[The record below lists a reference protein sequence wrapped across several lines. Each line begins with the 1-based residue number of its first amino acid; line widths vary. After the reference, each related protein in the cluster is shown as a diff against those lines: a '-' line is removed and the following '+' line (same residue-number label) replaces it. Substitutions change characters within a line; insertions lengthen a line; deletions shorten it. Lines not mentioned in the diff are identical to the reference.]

1 MIPRRLFAS
10 LGCVAALLAVPAPVQ
25 AKTPA
30 SAPHADPVAVALAAL
45 PQGARMGLL
54 VVDDKGAVLAQASAD
69 QRMVPASTT
78 KLFTTAAALALLPD
92 PTAPDATG
100 GADVVLE
107 GPAHAPDV
115 VLRGHGDARLSS
127 ASDCTQDCLSTLADA
142 LAARLVARLGRGA
155 HVARVIGDDSAM
167 ADERWPSGMSWDN
180 MATGSGTAISA
191 LTLDDNLAILPIA
204 SGAPGSPAVL
214 APPPGVTIS
223 GTVQS
228 QTGGGAPFTRQM
240 AVGSDAWQ
248 VGGTIPAG
256 QALTVPLALADPAAH
271 AAAVLRAMLVA
282 RGIRV
287 TGPALARHRSSSP
300 QPSSTPPSSSAPS
313 SSAPLARL
321 VPPPLAED
329 VALTLR
335 QSQNLHAELLLRRL
349 GASGTVADGLA
360 ARQAAL
366 APAQLPPGSTS
377 LYDGSGMST
386 YNRTSPRALVALL
399 RWGLAQ
405 PWGPLWQAGWPIAGQ
420 NGTLKGRLRGTAL
433 DGQLRAKTGTL
444 MGTQALAGTFP
455 AASGRVLTFAVL
467 VNDLPEGKSATPALD
482 ALLLALAAAF

>member
-1 MIPRRLFAS
+1 M
-10 LGCVAALLAVPAPVQ
+10 LLAGPVQ
-25 AKTPA
+25 ARTPA
-30 SAPHADPVAVALAAL
+30 AVHAAAHADPVAVALAAL

-54 VVDDKGAVLAQASAD
+54 VVDVKGTVLAQANAD

-107 GPAHAPDV
+107 GPARTPDV

-142 LAARLVARLGRGA
+142 LASRLSKGA
-155 HVARVIGDDSAM
+155 HVRSVIGDDSAM
-167 ADERWPSGMSWDN
+167 ADERWPSGMSWNN
-180 MATGSGTAISA
+180 MATVSGTAISA
-191 LTLDDNLAILPIA
+191 LTLDDNLAMLPIA
-204 SGAPGSPAVL
+204 SGAPGTLAVL
-214 APPPGVTIS
+214 APPPGVTIT
-223 GTVQS
+223 GTVLS
-228 QTGGGAPFTRQM
+228 QTGGGAPLTRQM

-248 VGGTIPAG
+248 MGGTIPAG
-256 QALTVPLALADPAAH
+256 QALIVPLALADPAAH

-287 TGPALARHRSSSP
+287 SGPALARHRSGPP
-300 QPSSTPPSSSAPS
+300 QPSSPSPSSST
-313 SSAPLARL
+313 PLARL

-420 NGTLKGRLRGTAL
+420 DGTLKGRLRGTAL

-444 MGTQALAGTFP
+444 TGTQALAGTFP

-467 VNDLPEGKSATPALD
+467 VNDLPEGTSATPAVD
-482 ALLLALAAAF
+482 TLLLALAAAF

>member
-1 MIPRRLFAS
+1 
-10 LGCVAALLAVPAPVQ
+10 
-25 AKTPA
+25 
-30 SAPHADPVAVALAAL
+30 
-45 PQGARMGLL
+45 
-54 VVDDKGAVLAQASAD
+54 
-69 QRMVPASTT
+69 
-78 KLFTTAAALALLPD
+78 
-92 PTAPDATG
+92 
-100 GADVVLE
+100 
-107 GPAHAPDV
+107 
-115 VLRGHGDARLSS
+115 
-127 ASDCTQDCLSTLADA
+127 
-142 LAARLVARLGRGA
+142 
-155 HVARVIGDDSAM
+155 
-167 ADERWPSGMSWDN
+167 
-180 MATGSGTAISA
+180 
-191 LTLDDNLAILPIA
+191 
-204 SGAPGSPAVL
+204 
-214 APPPGVTIS
+214 VTIS
-223 GTVQS
+223 GTVVS

-240 AVGSDAWQ
+240 AVGSDTWQ
-248 VGGTIPAG
+248 VAGTIPAG

-287 TGPALARHRSSSP
+287 SGPALARHRSSSP
-300 QPSSTPPSSSAPS
+300 QPSSSAPPSST
-313 SSAPLARL
+313 PLARL

-420 NGTLKGRLRGTAL
+420 NGTLKGGCAAPRSKASCAPR
-433 DGQLRAKTGTL
+433 
-444 MGTQALAGTFP
+444 P
-455 AASGRVLTFAVL
+455 A
-467 VNDLPEGKSATPALD
+467 P
-482 ALLLALAAAF
+482 

>member
-10 LGCVAALLAVPAPVQ
+10 LGCVAALLAVPAPLQ

-30 SAPHADPVAVALAAL
+30 SAPHTDPVAVALAAL

-107 GPAHAPDV
+107 GPARAPDV

-127 ASDCTQDCLSTLADA
+127 ANDCTQDCLSTLADA
-142 LAARLVARLGRGA
+142 LASRLGKGA
-155 HVARVIGDDSAM
+155 HVSRVIGDDSAM

-204 SGAPGSPAVL
+204 SGAPGTPAML
-214 APPPGVTIS
+214 AAPPGVTIS

-240 AVGSDAWQ
+240 AVGSDTWQ

-287 TGPALARHRSSSP
+287 SGPALARHRSAPP
-300 QPSSTPPSSSAPS
+300 QPSSTQPSSSAPPS
-313 SSAPLARL
+313 STPLARL

-467 VNDLPEGKSATPALD
+467 VNDLPEGKSATPAVD
-482 ALLLALAAAF
+482 SLLLALAAAF

>member
-1 MIPRRLFAS
+1 MISPPFAS

-107 GPAHAPDV
+107 GPARAPDV

-127 ASDCTQDCLSTLADA
+127 ASACTQDCLSTLADA
-142 LAARLVARLGRGA
+142 LASRLVARLGRGA
-155 HVARVIGDDSAM
+155 RVARVIGDDSAM

-204 SGAPGSPAVL
+204 SGAPGTPPCWPRPRRDDQRHGSEPDRRRRPVYPADGRGQRHM
-214 APPPGVTIS
+214 AGGRHDPGGAGPDRAPRAGRSGGPCRRRAARNAGRARDQGFRPGAGPPP
-223 GTVQS
+223 QR
-228 QTGGGAPFTRQM
+228 P
-240 AVGSDAWQ
+240 
-248 VGGTIPAG
+248 
-256 QALTVPLALADPAAH
+256 
-271 AAAVLRAMLVA
+271 
-282 RGIRV
+282 
-287 TGPALARHRSSSP
+287 P
-300 QPSSTPPSSSAPS
+300 QPSSPPPSSST
-313 SSAPLARL
+313 PLARL

-420 NGTLKGRLRGTAL
+420 NGTLKGGCAAPRSKASCAPR
-433 DGQLRAKTGTL
+433 
-444 MGTQALAGTFP
+444 P
-455 AASGRVLTFAVL
+455 A
-467 VNDLPEGKSATPALD
+467 P
-482 ALLLALAAAF
+482 

>member
-1 MIPRRLFAS
+1 
-10 LGCVAALLAVPAPVQ
+10 
-25 AKTPA
+25 
-30 SAPHADPVAVALAAL
+30 
-45 PQGARMGLL
+45 MGLL

-107 GPAHAPDV
+107 GPARAPDV

-155 HVARVIGDDSAM
+155 RVARVIGDDSAM

-204 SGAPGSPAVL
+204 SGAPGTPAML
-214 APPPGVTIS
+214 AAPPGVTIS
-223 GTVQS
+223 GTVLS

-240 AVGSDAWQ
+240 AVGSDTWQ

-287 TGPALARHRSSSP
+287 SGPALARHRSGPP
-300 QPSSTPPSSSAPS
+300 QPSSPPPSSSAPS
-313 SSAPLARL
+313 SSTPPSSTPLARL

-420 NGTLKGRLRGTAL
+420 SGTLKGRLRGTAL
-433 DGQLRAKTGTL
+433 EGQLRAKTGTL

-467 VNDLPEGKSATPALD
+467 VNDLPEGKSATPAID
-482 ALLLALAAAF
+482 SLLLALAAAF

>member
-1 MIPRRLFAS
+1 MIVRHLLAP
-10 LGCVAALLAVPAPVQ
+10 LGCVAMLLAGPAL
-25 AKTPA
+25 ARAPA
-30 SAPHADPVAVALAAL
+30 ARTDPVAVALAAL

-54 VVDDKGAVLAQASAD
+54 VVDDKGAVLAQANAD

-107 GPAHAPDV
+107 GPARAPDV

-127 ASDCTQDCLSTLADA
+127 ASGCTQDCLSTLVDA
-142 LAARLVARLGRGA
+142 LVTRLGRGA
-155 HVARVIGDDSAM
+155 RVARVIGDDSAM

-204 SGAPGSPAVL
+204 SGAPGTPAVL
-214 APPPGVTIS
+214 TAPPGVTIR
-223 GTVQS
+223 GTVLS

-240 AVGSDAWQ
+240 AVGSDTWQ

-287 TGPALARHRSSSP
+287 SGPALARHRSSSP
-300 QPSSTPPSSSAPS
+300 QPSSPPPPSST
-313 SSAPLARL
+313 PLARL

>member
-30 SAPHADPVAVALAAL
+30 SAPHTDPVAVALAAL

-155 HVARVIGDDSAM
+155 RVARVIGDDSAM

-204 SGAPGSPAVL
+204 SGAPGTPAML
-214 APPPGVTIS
+214 AAPPGVTIS
-223 GTVQS
+223 GTVLS

-287 TGPALARHRSSSP
+287 SGPALARHRSSSP
-300 QPSSTPPSSSAPS
+300 QPSSST
-313 SSAPLARL
+313 PLARL